1 MQLVMS
7 EMDWTVRCFQYHGGI
22 WKQRAEK
29 AEYPGHKAYAWK
41 QRSTWNEWA
50 KAAEIIFGALKGA

>member
-1 MQLVMS
+1 MGVS
-7 EMDWTVRCFQYHGGI
+7 GS
-22 WKQRAEK
+22 KAEK

-50 KAAEIIFGALKGA
+50 KAAEIRFGALKGA